1 MRTHALARTH
11 VTLCLILPLAS
22 YRNRREGV
30 SFVKGNCF
38 DIDVAAATACCRYDR
53 IYIGAGCPESK
64 KNFFFS
70 LLADDGIMVAPID
83 DSNCLVRIRRQC
95 RNVFT
100 VTHMYEASL
109 SPTQSITDFLK
120 RFVACHSMI

>member
-1 MRTHALARTH
+1 M
-11 VTLCLILPLAS
+11 LPSAS
-22 YRNRREGV
+22 YYLLYRDRREGV

-100 VTHMYEASL
+100 VTHMYVC
-109 SPTQSITDFLK
+109 ITVTL
-120 RFVACHSMI
+120 

>member
-1 MRTHALARTH
+1 MIDF
-11 VTLCLILPLAS
+11 VCLS
-22 YRNRREGV
+22 HKTKQNRREGV
-30 SFVKGNCF
+30 SFVNGNCF

-100 VTHMYEASL
+100 VTHMYACMHANAMQKLLYITFML
-109 SPTQSITDFLK
+109 SHAHCA
-120 RFVACHSMI
+120 V